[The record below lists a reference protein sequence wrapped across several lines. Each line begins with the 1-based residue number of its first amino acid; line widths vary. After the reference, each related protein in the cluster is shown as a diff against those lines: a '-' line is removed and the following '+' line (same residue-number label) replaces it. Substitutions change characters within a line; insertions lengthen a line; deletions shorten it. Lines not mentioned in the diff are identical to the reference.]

1 MTKSEF
7 SVTPIK
13 QLLSYISVLLRKK
26 EVFSVIDT
34 HAHLDLKDFDKD
46 RRKVIESALSNG
58 VEKIINVGFDLKSSQ
73 KSIQLAEEFEQIYAA
88 VGFHPH
94 DAKDLNP
101 ESLKKIE
108 ELANLPKVVAIGEIG
123 LDFYRNLSPRE
134 DQIKAFRE
142 QIALA
147 KTLNLPIVVHSRD
160 AHDETLGI
168 LKETNAGEV
177 GGVLHSFTG
186 DAEHA
191 KKAQDMGF
199 YLGFNGMLTYKESKT
214 VQVARGVPID
224 SILIE
229 TDCPYLSP
237 VPHQGERNQPAY
249 VKYVLEKLTDLF
261 SPLSFEDLERITSL
275 NAKQLF
281 GLNKKSPPQIAYPI
295 RNSLYLNITNL
306 CSNSCCFCVRNYT
319 DFVKGHNLRL
329 DHEPTYQEVVGS
341 LNHLEG
347 YEEVV
352 FCGYGEPTMRLDL
365 LKEVAKF
372 LKSKNAKVRLN
383 TNGQANLIHKRNI
396 VPELMGLIDTASISL
411 NVDDP
416 KKYDQLCQ
424 SEFGE
429 NTFEKVI
436 DFAKECKRVLPKT
449 VLTFLDMPG
458 VDLKRCEK
466 IAKKLGVELRIRHYN
481 KVG

>member
-1 MTKSEF
+1 M
-7 SVTPIK
+7 
-13 QLLSYISVLLRKK
+13 
-26 EVFSVIDT
+26 IDT
-34 HAHLDLKDFDKD
+34 HAHLDLKDFDQD
-46 RRKVIESALSNG
+46 RRKVIQSALSNG

-73 KSIQLAEEFEQIYAA
+73 KAIQLSEEFEQIYAT

-94 DAKDLNP
+94 DAKHLNGD
-101 ESLKKIE
+101 SLKRME
-108 ELANLPKVVAIGEIG
+108 ELAHHPKVVAIGEIG

-147 KTLNLPIVVHSRD
+147 KTLNLPIVVHSRE
-160 AHDETLGI
+160 AHDQILEI
-168 LKETNAGEV
+168 LKETNAQQV

-186 DAEHA
+186 DVEHA
-191 KKAQDMGF
+191 KRAQKMGF
-199 YLGFNGMLTYKESKT
+199 YLGFNGMLTYKDSRI

-229 TDCPYLSP
+229 TDCPYLPP
-237 VPHQGERNQPAY
+237 VPHRGERNEPVY
-249 VKYVLEKLTDLF
+249 VKYVLEKLADLF
-261 SPLSFEDLERITSL
+261 SPLTFEDLERITSL

-281 GLNKKSPPQIAYPI
+281 GLNQKSPPKIAYPI

-306 CSNSCCFCVRNYT
+306 CSNSCSFCVRNYT

-329 DHEPTYQEVVGS
+329 DHEPTYQEVIES
-341 LNHLEG
+341 LNHLEK

-352 FCGYGEPTMRLDL
+352 FCGYGEPTIRLDL
-365 LKEVAKF
+365 IKEVAKF
-372 LKSKNAKVRLN
+372 LKSKNMKVRLN
-383 TNGQANLIHKRNI
+383 TNGQGNLIHKRNI
-396 VPELMGLIDTASISL
+396 VPELVGLIDVASISL
-411 NVDDP
+411 NMDDS
-416 KKYDQLCQ
+416 KKYDQFCK

-436 DFAKECKRVLPKT
+436 DFAKECKKLLPKT
-449 VLTFLDMPG
+449 VLTFLDLPE

-466 IAKKLGVELRIRHYN
+466 IAKELGVEFRIRHYN